1 MEILLELDIDFVI
14 KVTFLMLCLVLSYQ
28 VESECYFVSN
38 QVFNCEIE
46 MNESVAT
53 FQILHTADLEDN
65 CAC

>member
-1 MEILLELDIDFVI
+1 
-14 KVTFLMLCLVLSYQ
+14 MLCLVLFYQ

-38 QVFNCEIE
+38 QVFNCEIDID
-46 MNESVAT
+46 ESVAT